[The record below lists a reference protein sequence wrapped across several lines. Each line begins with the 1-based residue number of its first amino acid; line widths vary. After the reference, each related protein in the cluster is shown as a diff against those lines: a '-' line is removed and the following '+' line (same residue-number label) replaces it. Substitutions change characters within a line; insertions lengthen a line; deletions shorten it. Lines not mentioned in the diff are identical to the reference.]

1 MSEPDPGE
9 AMRQTAREVL
19 RELLPGMLDEV
30 LGRPAATPHGTG
42 NGNGAGGVSGNGNGA
57 GGMVPRVPAPPV
69 AAVLRP
75 STWAGPAVPGE
86 LIGERGPAGDDAAA
100 TAAPATRG
108 GAGGEASGARVERVT
123 IASDEDLE
131 RFVRALVARMEN
143 PRDRRALRSG
153 RLRFVLQRSSGSH
166 RDGSPS
172 EPSGPMMRMEKGAV
186 TERLVREAAAAGA
199 GIMLAR
205 GAVLTPLARDLSRA
219 LRVRI
224 EREG

>member
-1 MSEPDPGE
+1 
-9 AMRQTAREVL
+9 MRQAAREVL

-30 LGRPAATPHGTG
+30 LGRPTATTHG
-42 NGNGAGGVSGNGNGA
+42 NGNRNGAGSVSGNGNGA
-57 GGMVPRVPAPPV
+57 GAGGTVPRVPAPPV

-86 LIGERGPAGDDAAA
+86 FIGERGPAGDDAAA
-100 TAAPATRG
+100 TAAPATRQ
-108 GAGGEASGARVERVT
+108 GAGAEASGACVERVT
-123 IASDEDLE
+123 IASDDDLD

-153 RLRFVLQRSSGSH
+153 RLRFVLHGPSASRSG
-166 RDGSPS
+166 GPPTESP
-172 EPSGPMMRMEKGAV
+172 GPMMRMEKGAV
-186 TERLVREAAAAGA
+186 TERHVREAAAAGA